1 MERELQWWKGQLAAD
16 IHQSLRIKELK
27 LPVYRAHSPQIGMRR
42 YFADLLAILSNRYQ
56 LCPTARHLAVYLL
69 DLQSFMVMCS
79 QSSCHF
85 KTNAYTQIALN
96 GEGRPGS
103 QTGAAELS
111 GLYVQPEPVLNKKDL
126 IKMELL
132 LLETFGWNLCMPTP
146 AHFIDYYLHASVQEG
161 DLYNGWPLSS
171 LSKTKAFMDKY
182 THYFLEVS
190 LQDHAF
196 LSFRPSQVAAA
207 CVAASR
213 ICLQISP
220 SWTTAL
226 HLLTGYTWE
235 HLTQCIELM
244 LLAHD
249 NDVKEANKTKSTP
262 PHRPSSLQSQPQT
275 SHLSPMSAIQRP
287 ASSTSSS
294 TSSTPQLLFQPDSFA
309 HLTQHSPSLSQL
321 QALADSQALGPMVNM
336 SQDFLQSHRMG
347 LLTGASSMTPGG
359 GFPSYPSLT
368 SGLQPGARALPLQ
381 GPISVQM
388 ALAGEPRH
396 CLSMAYSGGYLGSHH
411 TFTAGCFDRPPLS
424 LRQLRYTF
432 SLSNPSSQT
441 QRRLKRKQRSKCKTD
456 PVEIITLTQTRRKT
470 VSGNIDPTPVVS
482 VRDEGPLW
490 VFLTAF
496 ALGGVEEFTA
506 LSTAGKVRSICSV
519 SSCLYSSCC
528 PWRLS
533 HLQSP
538 ALWQSGHSS
547 RLCHTKVL
555 MLVSLHRSK
564 NITQNDVTGPD
575 GAVDVVHPQM
585 LTEKCCGGQRPSYRV
600 VPCPEQLPCLSCE
613 S

>member
-1 MERELQWWKGQLAAD
+1 MERELEWWKDQLAAD

-27 LPVYRAHSPQIGMRR
+27 LPAYRAHSPQIGMRR

-69 DLQSFMVMCS
+69 DLFMDHYDVAVRQLYVIALSCLLLASKFEEKEDRVPKLEQLNSLGFMCS
-79 QSSCHF
+79 
-85 KTNAYTQIALN
+85 LN
-96 GEGRPGS
+96 I
-103 QTGAAELS
+103 
-111 GLYVQPEPVLNKKDL
+111 VLNKRDL

-171 LSKTKAFMDKY
+171 LSKTKAFMEKY

-207 CVAASR
+207 CIAASR
-213 ICLQISP
+213 ICLQITP

-249 NDVKEANKTKSTP
+249 NDVKEANKAKSTP
-262 PHRPSSLQSQPQT
+262 PHRPASLQSQPQT
-275 SHLSPMSAIQRP
+275 SHLSPVSAIQRP

-294 TSSTPQLLFQPDSFA
+294 TPQLLFQPDSFP
-309 HLTQHSPSLSQL
+309 HISQHSPSLSQL
-321 QALADSQALGPMVNM
+321 QALADSQALGSVVNM

-347 LLTGASSMTPGG
+347 LLTGAASITPAGA
-359 GFPSYPSLT
+359 FPSYPSLT
-368 SGLQPGARALPLQ
+368 SGLQPGARGLPLQ

-396 CLSMAYSGGYLGSHH
+396 CLSMAYSGSYLGAHH
-411 TFTAGCFDRPPLS
+411 TFTAGCFDR
-424 LRQLRYTF
+424 
-432 SLSNPSSQT
+432 
-441 QRRLKRKQRSKCKTD
+441 
-456 PVEIITLTQTRRKT
+456 
-470 VSGNIDPTPVVS
+470 
-482 VRDEGPLW
+482 
-490 VFLTAF
+490 
-496 ALGGVEEFTA
+496 
-506 LSTAGKVRSICSV
+506 
-519 SSCLYSSCC
+519 
-528 PWRLS
+528 
-533 HLQSP
+533 
-538 ALWQSGHSS
+538 
-547 RLCHTKVL
+547 
-555 MLVSLHRSK
+555 
-564 NITQNDVTGPD
+564 
-575 GAVDVVHPQM
+575 
-585 LTEKCCGGQRPSYRV
+585 
-600 VPCPEQLPCLSCE
+600 
-613 S
+613 

>member
-1 MERELQWWKGQLAAD
+1 
-16 IHQSLRIKELK
+16 
-27 LPVYRAHSPQIGMRR
+27 MRR

-69 DLQSFMVMCS
+69 DLFMDHYDVAVKQLYVIALSCLLLANPPHPSTQALSTIPSLFLHPPPALLNGKFEEKEDRVPKLEQLNSLGFMCS
-79 QSSCHF
+79 
-85 KTNAYTQIALN
+85 LN
-96 GEGRPGS
+96 
-103 QTGAAELS
+103 L
-111 GLYVQPEPVLNKKDL
+111 VLNKRDL

-220 SWTTAL
+220 SWTASL
-226 HLLTGYTWE
+226 HLLTGYTWD

-275 SHLSPMSAIQRP
+275 SHLSPVSAIQRP
-287 ASSTSSS
+287 ASSSSS
-294 TSSTPQLLFQPDSFA
+294 TSTTPQLLFQPDGFP
-309 HLTQHSPSLSQL
+309 HLSQHSPSLSQL
-321 QALADSQALGPMVNM
+321 QALADSQTLGPVVNM

-347 LLTGASSMTPGG
+347 LLTGAPSITPGG

-396 CLSMAYSGGYLGSHH
+396 CLSMAYSGGYLGAHH
-411 TFTAGCFDRPPLS
+411 TFTAGCFDR
-424 LRQLRYTF
+424 
-432 SLSNPSSQT
+432 
-441 QRRLKRKQRSKCKTD
+441 
-456 PVEIITLTQTRRKT
+456 
-470 VSGNIDPTPVVS
+470 
-482 VRDEGPLW
+482 
-490 VFLTAF
+490 
-496 ALGGVEEFTA
+496 
-506 LSTAGKVRSICSV
+506 
-519 SSCLYSSCC
+519 
-528 PWRLS
+528 
-533 HLQSP
+533 
-538 ALWQSGHSS
+538 
-547 RLCHTKVL
+547 
-555 MLVSLHRSK
+555 
-564 NITQNDVTGPD
+564 
-575 GAVDVVHPQM
+575 
-585 LTEKCCGGQRPSYRV
+585 
-600 VPCPEQLPCLSCE
+600 
-613 S
+613 

>member
-1 MERELQWWKGQLAAD
+1 MERELEWWKDQLAAD

-27 LPVYRAHSPQIGMRR
+27 LPAYRAHSPQIGMRR

-69 DLQSFMVMCS
+69 DLFMDHYDVAVRQLYVIALSCLLLASKFEEKEDRVPKLEQLNSLGFMCS
-79 QSSCHF
+79 
-85 KTNAYTQIALN
+85 LN
-96 GEGRPGS
+96 I
-103 QTGAAELS
+103 
-111 GLYVQPEPVLNKKDL
+111 VLNKKDL

-171 LSKTKAFMDKY
+171 LSKTKAFMEKY

-226 HLLTGYTWE
+226 HLLTGYTWD

-249 NDVKEANKTKSTP
+249 NDVKEANKAKSTP

-275 SHLSPMSAIQRP
+275 SHLSPVSAIQRP
-287 ASSTSSS
+287 ASST
-294 TSSTPQLLFQPDSFA
+294 TSTPQLLFQPDSFP
-309 HLTQHSPSLSQL
+309 HISQHSPSLSQL
-321 QALADSQALGPMVNM
+321 QALAESQALGSVVNM

-347 LLTGASSMTPGG
+347 LLAGAASITPAGV
-359 GFPSYPSLT
+359 FPSYPSLT
-368 SGLQPGARALPLQ
+368 SGLQPGTRGLPLQ

-396 CLSMAYSGGYLGSHH
+396 CLSMAYSGSYLGAHH
-411 TFTAGCFDRPPLS
+411 TFTAGCFDR
-424 LRQLRYTF
+424 
-432 SLSNPSSQT
+432 
-441 QRRLKRKQRSKCKTD
+441 
-456 PVEIITLTQTRRKT
+456 
-470 VSGNIDPTPVVS
+470 
-482 VRDEGPLW
+482 
-490 VFLTAF
+490 
-496 ALGGVEEFTA
+496 
-506 LSTAGKVRSICSV
+506 
-519 SSCLYSSCC
+519 
-528 PWRLS
+528 
-533 HLQSP
+533 
-538 ALWQSGHSS
+538 
-547 RLCHTKVL
+547 
-555 MLVSLHRSK
+555 
-564 NITQNDVTGPD
+564 
-575 GAVDVVHPQM
+575 
-585 LTEKCCGGQRPSYRV
+585 
-600 VPCPEQLPCLSCE
+600 
-613 S
+613 

>member
-56 LCPTARHLAVYLL
+56 LCPTARHLANNRFCFKVDLGVMELELL
-69 DLQSFMVMCS
+69 VLLCCKFEEKEDRVPKLEQLNSLGFMCS
-79 QSSCHF
+79 
-85 KTNAYTQIALN
+85 LN
-96 GEGRPGS
+96 
-103 QTGAAELS
+103 L
-111 GLYVQPEPVLNKKDL
+111 VLNKKDL

-226 HLLTGYTWE
+226 HLLTGYTWD

-249 NDVKEANKTKSTP
+249 NDVKEANKSKPTTP
-262 PHRPSSLQSQPQT
+262 HHHHHHPSSLQSQAQT
-275 SHLSPMSAIQRP
+275 SHLSPVSAIQRP
-287 ASSTSSS
+287 ASSSSS
-294 TSSTPQLLFQPDSFA
+294 SSCSSSSSSSTPQLLFQPDGFPHIS
-309 HLTQHSPSLSQL
+309 QHSPSLSQL
-321 QALADSQALGPMVNM
+321 QALADSHALGPVVNV
-336 SQDFLQSHRMG
+336 SQDFLQSHRVG
-347 LLTGASSMTPGG
+347 LLTGAPSITAGS

-368 SGLQPGARALPLQ
+368 SGLQPVSRAMPLP

-411 TFTAGCFDRPPLS
+411 TFAAGCFDR
-424 LRQLRYTF
+424 
-432 SLSNPSSQT
+432 
-441 QRRLKRKQRSKCKTD
+441 
-456 PVEIITLTQTRRKT
+456 
-470 VSGNIDPTPVVS
+470 
-482 VRDEGPLW
+482 
-490 VFLTAF
+490 
-496 ALGGVEEFTA
+496 
-506 LSTAGKVRSICSV
+506 
-519 SSCLYSSCC
+519 
-528 PWRLS
+528 
-533 HLQSP
+533 
-538 ALWQSGHSS
+538 
-547 RLCHTKVL
+547 
-555 MLVSLHRSK
+555 
-564 NITQNDVTGPD
+564 
-575 GAVDVVHPQM
+575 
-585 LTEKCCGGQRPSYRV
+585 
-600 VPCPEQLPCLSCE
+600 
-613 S
+613 

>member
-1 MERELQWWKGQLAAD
+1 MERELEWWKDQLAAD

-27 LPVYRAHSPQIGMRR
+27 LPAYRAHSPQIGMRR

-69 DLQSFMVMCS
+69 DLFMDHYDVAVRQLYIIALSCLLLASKFEEKEDRVPKLEQLNSLGFMCS
-79 QSSCHF
+79 
-85 KTNAYTQIALN
+85 LN
-96 GEGRPGS
+96 I
-103 QTGAAELS
+103 
-111 GLYVQPEPVLNKKDL
+111 VLNKKDL

-171 LSKTKAFMDKY
+171 LSKTKAFMEKY

-226 HLLTGYTWE
+226 HLLTGYTWD

-249 NDVKEANKTKSTP
+249 NDVKEANKAKSTP

-275 SHLSPMSAIQRP
+275 SHLSPVSAIQRP
-287 ASSTSSS
+287 ASS
-294 TSSTPQLLFQPDSFA
+294 TSSTPQLLFQPDSFP
-309 HLTQHSPSLSQL
+309 HISQHSPSLSQL
-321 QALADSQALGPMVNM
+321 QALAESQALGSVVNM

-347 LLTGASSMTPGG
+347 LLAGAASITPAGV
-359 GFPSYPSLT
+359 FPSYPSLT
-368 SGLQPGARALPLQ
+368 SGLQPGTRGLPLQ

-396 CLSMAYSGGYLGSHH
+396 CLSMAYSGSYLGAHH
-411 TFTAGCFDRPPLS
+411 TFTAGCFDR
-424 LRQLRYTF
+424 
-432 SLSNPSSQT
+432 
-441 QRRLKRKQRSKCKTD
+441 
-456 PVEIITLTQTRRKT
+456 
-470 VSGNIDPTPVVS
+470 
-482 VRDEGPLW
+482 
-490 VFLTAF
+490 
-496 ALGGVEEFTA
+496 
-506 LSTAGKVRSICSV
+506 
-519 SSCLYSSCC
+519 
-528 PWRLS
+528 
-533 HLQSP
+533 
-538 ALWQSGHSS
+538 
-547 RLCHTKVL
+547 
-555 MLVSLHRSK
+555 
-564 NITQNDVTGPD
+564 
-575 GAVDVVHPQM
+575 
-585 LTEKCCGGQRPSYRV
+585 
-600 VPCPEQLPCLSCE
+600 
-613 S
+613 

>member
-1 MERELQWWKGQLAAD
+1 MGRMERELQWWKGQLAAD

-27 LPVYRAHSPQIGMRR
+27 LPVYRAHSPQIGMRGD
-42 YFADLLAILSNRYQ
+42 FADLLAILSNRYQ
-56 LCPTARHLAVYLL
+56 LCPTARHLAQLYVIALSCLL
-69 DLQSFMVMCS
+69 LGSKFEEKEDRVPKLEQLNSLGFMCS
-79 QSSCHF
+79 
-85 KTNAYTQIALN
+85 LN
-96 GEGRPGS
+96 
-103 QTGAAELS
+103 L
-111 GLYVQPEPVLNKKDL
+111 VLNKKDL

-220 SWTTAL
+220 SWTAAL
-226 HLLTGYTWE
+226 HLLTGYTWD

-262 PHRPSSLQSQPQT
+262 PHRSSSLQ
-275 SHLSPMSAIQRP
+275 P
-287 ASSTSSS
+287 ASSSSSSS
-294 TSSTPQLLFQPDSFA
+294 TSSTPQLLFQPDAFP
-309 HLTQHSPSLSQL
+309 HLSQHSPSLSQL
-321 QALADSQALGPMVNM
+321 AALADSQALGSVVNV

-347 LLTGASSMTPGG
+347 LLAGSMTPGS

-368 SGLQPGARALPLQ
+368 SGLQPGARALPLP

-396 CLSMAYSGGYLGSHH
+396 CLSMAYSGGYLGAHH
-411 TFTAGCFDRPPLS
+411 TFTAGCFDR
-424 LRQLRYTF
+424 
-432 SLSNPSSQT
+432 
-441 QRRLKRKQRSKCKTD
+441 
-456 PVEIITLTQTRRKT
+456 
-470 VSGNIDPTPVVS
+470 
-482 VRDEGPLW
+482 
-490 VFLTAF
+490 
-496 ALGGVEEFTA
+496 
-506 LSTAGKVRSICSV
+506 
-519 SSCLYSSCC
+519 
-528 PWRLS
+528 
-533 HLQSP
+533 
-538 ALWQSGHSS
+538 
-547 RLCHTKVL
+547 
-555 MLVSLHRSK
+555 
-564 NITQNDVTGPD
+564 
-575 GAVDVVHPQM
+575 
-585 LTEKCCGGQRPSYRV
+585 
-600 VPCPEQLPCLSCE
+600 
-613 S
+613 

>member
-1 MERELQWWKGQLAAD
+1 MGKMEREVQWWKGQLAAD

-69 DLQSFMVMCS
+69 DLFMDHYDVAVKQLYVIALSCLLLASKFEEKEDRVPKLEQLNSLGFMCS
-79 QSSCHF
+79 
-85 KTNAYTQIALN
+85 LN
-96 GEGRPGS
+96 
-103 QTGAAELS
+103 L
-111 GLYVQPEPVLNKKDL
+111 VLNKRDL

-226 HLLTGYTWE
+226 HLLTGYTWD

-262 PHRPSSLQSQPQT
+262 PHRPSSLSSLHSQPQS
-275 SHLSPMSAIQRP
+275 SHLSPVSSIQRP
-287 ASSTSSS
+287 ASSSSS
-294 TSSTPQLLFQPDSFA
+294 SSSTPQLLFQADGFP
-309 HLTQHSPSLSQL
+309 HLSQHSPSLSQL
-321 QALADSQALGPMVNM
+321 QALADSQALGPVVNM
-336 SQDFLQSHRMG
+336 SQDFLQGHRMG
-347 LLTGASSMTPGG
+347 LLTGAAPITSAAA
-359 GFPSYPSLT
+359 FPSYPSMA
-368 SGLQPGARALPLQ
+368 SGLQSGPRGLPLQ

-388 ALAGEPRH
+388 ALAAEPRH
-396 CLSMAYSGGYLGSHH
+396 CLSMAYGGGGYLGAHH
-411 TFTAGCFDRPPLS
+411 TFATGCFDR
-424 LRQLRYTF
+424 
-432 SLSNPSSQT
+432 
-441 QRRLKRKQRSKCKTD
+441 
-456 PVEIITLTQTRRKT
+456 
-470 VSGNIDPTPVVS
+470 
-482 VRDEGPLW
+482 
-490 VFLTAF
+490 
-496 ALGGVEEFTA
+496 
-506 LSTAGKVRSICSV
+506 
-519 SSCLYSSCC
+519 
-528 PWRLS
+528 
-533 HLQSP
+533 
-538 ALWQSGHSS
+538 
-547 RLCHTKVL
+547 
-555 MLVSLHRSK
+555 
-564 NITQNDVTGPD
+564 
-575 GAVDVVHPQM
+575 
-585 LTEKCCGGQRPSYRV
+585 
-600 VPCPEQLPCLSCE
+600 
-613 S
+613 